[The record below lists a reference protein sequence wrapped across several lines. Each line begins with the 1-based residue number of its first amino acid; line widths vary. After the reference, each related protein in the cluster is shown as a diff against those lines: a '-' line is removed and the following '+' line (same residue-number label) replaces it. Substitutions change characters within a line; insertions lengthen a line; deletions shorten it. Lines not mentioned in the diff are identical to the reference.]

1 MKEAR
6 AMPRIENSAEIGNT
20 PENVSKYIWDVKN
33 LPNYLPMSDVKVL
46 EKRENYIRLSH
57 KLAAA
62 GMNMNLV
69 CEFRKL
75 ENDTKLEYQTIKGMG
90 VRGSWI
96 LEPTDKGTN
105 LTYIVEYTPP
115 GWIFGIVL
123 DKLIIAKEMKRIGVE
138 ALQKLA
144 ANLGGQE

>member
-1 MKEAR
+1 
-6 AMPRIENSAEIGNT
+6 MPRIKNSAEIGNT
-20 PENVSKYIWDVKN
+20 PENISKYIWDVKN

-46 EKRENYIRLSH
+46 ERREHYIRVSH

-62 GMNMNLV
+62 GMNMNLI

-75 ENDTKLEYQTIKGMG
+75 ENDTKLEYQTIKGMS
-90 VRGSWI
+90 VHGSWT

-123 DKLIIAKEMKRIGVE
+123 DKLVIAKEMNRIGME

-144 ANLGGQE
+144 SNLGEQG